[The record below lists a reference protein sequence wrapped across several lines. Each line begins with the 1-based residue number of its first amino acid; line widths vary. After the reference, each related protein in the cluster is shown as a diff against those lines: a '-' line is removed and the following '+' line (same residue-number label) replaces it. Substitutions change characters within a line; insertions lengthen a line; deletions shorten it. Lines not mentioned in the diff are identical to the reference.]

1 MLSKET
7 AEEESKILDEL
18 LIIVRTV
25 LVGIGQI
32 CGGKKGGE

>member
-7 AEEESKILDEL
+7 AEEEPKILDEPL
-18 LIIVRTV
+18 VLIRTV

-32 CGGKKGGE
+32 CGEERW